1 MMYSMCTVQRCKTV
15 PCAPL
20 HSVIRRHTPYS
31 CTTPQSIQRYTS
43 CLWQATVG
51 KLSMTA
57 AGRRKTDTTRRVAV
71 SAETGGD
78 ASDASYTPPV
88 VDKAEDVQAAMMHQR
103 DSANSIK

>member
-1 MMYSMCTVQRCKTV
+1 MYSMCIVQCCMTVS
-15 PCAPL
+15 CAPL
-20 HSVIRRHTPYS
+20 HSVIGRHTLYS
-31 CTTPQSIQRYTS
+31 CTTPHSIQRYTS

-71 SAETGGD
+71 SAETGVD

-88 VDKAEDVQAAMMHQR
+88 VEKAEDVQAAMMHQR
-103 DSANSIK
+103 VPVALHQ